1 MTEQLRRSL
10 RETAQQAE
18 TYPVYERALRTSRR
32 RGRARAAAA
41 VAGLAVLAVL
51 LVTGLPGAVRVV
63 SEPAAPRPGVP
74 SLPDRLEVP
83 PAFHTK
89 LAGNPPGAASVIFGG
104 EPFVGFDL
112 PRQFNEEGDLAVVG
126 AHDDVTRVWPVPYEA
141 SAGGSVALSP
151 DGTKLAVAGG
161 IDRRRIS
168 LIILDLVTGGSRSLG
183 DWGGPGPATP
193 IAWSPDGRTL
203 AVSAYHDLHDE
214 LGLVD
219 VATDTYR
226 AVGALTP
233 DSNPLTFDFAF
244 DPDGRRF
251 VYRADDQLIVVGP
264 DLKEQSRFPIAA
276 DTFLAGRG
284 AWLPDGS
291 ALLTQRRQPDGS
303 WLLTGRDPAT
313 GASVPGVRWTTGPGL
328 SAARLLGWGPDGDPV
343 LVAYVAEAGYE
354 PNGRGAPSTY
364 DAVRT
369 VRVVALSASGRS
381 RTLLTAADG
390 IETLDVSA
398 DVIAGGL
405 VRPADPPRFGVL
417 SVVGAVLLAG
427 VGALVVLGFVRRRA
441 RRRALGDDA
450 SWLNSSE

>member
-10 RETAQQAE
+10 RETAEQAE
-18 TYPVYERALRTSRR
+18 NYPVYERALRTSRR
-32 RGRARAAAA
+32 RGRTRAAVA

-51 LVTGLPGAVRVV
+51 LVTGVPGMVRVV
-63 SEPAAPRPGVP
+63 SEPAAPRPGAP

-83 PAFHTK
+83 PAFHTR
-89 LAGNPPGAASVIFGG
+89 LAGNPPGAASLIFGG
-104 EPFVGFDL
+104 PPFAFD
-112 PRQFNEEGDLAVVG
+112 PNRMINEEGDLAVVG
-126 AHDDVTRVWPVPYEA
+126 AREDVTRVWSVPYEA
-141 SAGGSVALSP
+141 GAGESVALSP
-151 DGTKLAVAGG
+151 DGTRLAVEGG

-168 LIILDLVTGGSRSLG
+168 LTVVDLVTGGTRALG
-183 DWGGPGPATP
+183 DWGGPGPARA

-203 AVSAYHDLHDE
+203 AVSAYHNLHDE

-226 AVGALTP
+226 EIGALTP
-233 DSNPLTFDFAF
+233 DSFPFAF
-244 DPDGRRF
+244 NFAFAPDGQRF

-313 GASVPGVRWTTGPGL
+313 GAQVPGVRWTTGPGL

-343 LVAYVAEAGYE
+343 LVAYVAEDGYE
-354 PNGRGAPSTY
+354 PNGRGAPGTY

-369 VRVVALSASGRS
+369 VRVVALSSSGRT

-398 DVIAGGL
+398 DVVAGGL
-405 VRPADPPRFGVL
+405 VRPGDLPRFGVL

-427 VGALVVLGFVRRRA
+427 VGALVILGFVRRRA